1 MGSPHEDQSDRA
13 RKHVDAIRKEAG
25 LDNGQDSS
33 RNVQNLENA
42 LHTLADELYH
52 KSTHFLLELI
62 QNADDNEYLVAE
74 PEITLTYKDRRLRI
88 DCNERGFS
96 PQNVE
101 AICRVGSST
110 KAGQD
115 RASSYVGEKGIGFKS
130 VFKAAD
136 IVWISS
142 NSYTFKFDKRNV
154 LGMIAPIW
162 EAFPEPTDPSW
173 TSMLLQLSPG
183 YEEKQLLHDLKTFDP
198 RMLIF
203 LRRLKKVKIVIHR
216 AGPVWQTTLTKKLQR
231 NDQETAIELTQDHK
245 TLRYMVS
252 SYLAENLPAE
262 PKRPG
267 ARSSQIMLAFPDC
280 NGAEAIESQKVYA
293 FLPVRDYGFKFLL
306 QADFLLSA
314 NREEILAYP
323 QWNQALRQAF
333 VDAFVAVTKEYCQ
346 GRISHLWPQYIPLR
360 PSQTRFFESARKEIL
375 ERLSREPVLRC
386 RTNELMTPC
395 SLLDVPD
402 EFCDK
407 EGVPMTSTPTSDR
420 AYLSCVYPTS
430 LTENLEVLGVRKMT
444 ASIFLDHLASFIT
457 QHSELFREQKPDV
470 WHTRLAEI
478 LLKLSFDSANHDRI
492 AELPVIPLS
501 DGRWVSAKEDYVFLP
516 QEAESC
522 RPPEG
527 FRLSLVREGAANNP
541 TTRSLYLQLGLM
553 VLGKESIAYGIIR
566 EHMKESFN
574 PHAMTVAQLI
584 SQAAFLFHARVDDY
598 RVKKFWFATG
608 LGSARFHGD
617 EVYLHS
623 DKPFAASHYFTGRPE
638 IPFLQS
644 DYENVGGEDGA
655 RWYEWLE
662 HVAGL
667 STLPRLAEP
676 IPKQPT
682 SLRLS
687 SHFKFIIRYNEPKD
701 FLILLRDNWNHYSQ
715 WLEDDRD
722 CVGSGID
729 EPCRKRL
736 RNELGQSQIRCHG
749 GIMKPLRDVFLSIP
763 ELVEKAQGQV
773 PFVEVDDAL
782 DPRWRRLA
790 VLGLG
795 VEGDVRFYLRC
806 LESMSGSRE
815 QTAVDRAALLLE
827 QIQARYADD
836 EELVRNSFAKKP
848 LICIPSSTPTRWAK
862 VGDCLWGGPACLR
875 LFVPLKNIYPSCQRL
890 FRDFFLV
897 PDATVS
903 DVVRE
908 VKFMNLGDPLT
919 YILSLFL
926 QLEKHLEQ
934 DEISTAVDS
943 LLTHAI
949 WPIYTTKDAGDWDFL
964 GCAKS
969 STPWFIADRA
979 HLLDSFQGIVPL
991 LAFGVEDVLKMPLL
1005 IQKLGAERRKLT
1017 RAVISIAEN
1026 VDVAYPNLTL
1036 QEDLRSRAELIAR
1049 LIPQKERG
1057 KKEKIDK
1064 LKALQVF
1071 STPKVVQSWAVNVG
1085 TDTLP
1090 GRSSDGSVVLSTQ
1103 HETLKIFITE
1113 NYFEENK
1120 TPADLVE
1127 ALARFCTIDDRQ
1139 SLLLTITLTE
1149 NLQKIHEWF
1158 QRHGVPLLNL
1168 DNDVPDEVEDADD
1181 FDPRKQERTP
1191 TRSKYRTIILKQDIV
1206 RMFLPVGP
1214 MKEVGLGG
1222 TPVIHHGP
1230 DSTLGF
1236 PAAEKASVLKGEDL
1250 YFDYHDDGA
1259 SDAKSVR
1266 SDAGSTWSG
1275 TTIGS
1280 GSTIRGDEKKG
1291 NSLSASARIRS
1302 RFFRKAPLPPKDD
1315 AFKLEYAGQS
1325 KVSQEL
1331 SRMLGTAYDPNTH
1344 WTSPL
1349 RTRDGYKPFVT
1360 ILNSEGKAKI
1370 YASFTLEDTSKLFT
1384 RYLAQNY
1391 PEAAKWVIKPPV
1403 YHLDVK
1409 TTTGG
1414 LNSEFS
1420 LSNAQ
1425 VKMARTYS
1433 ISTGEGTGIPANVYF
1448 LVRVF
1453 HVGEK
1458 ASIQFIMDPWSHY
1471 LTDKLCLRAEKEY
1484 IGRVQGE
1491 VG

>member
-13 RKHVDAIRKEAG
+13 RKHVEAIRKEAG

-33 RNVQNLENA
+33 RNVQNLQNA

-62 QNADDNEYLVAE
+62 QNADDNEYHVAE

-162 EAFPEPTDPSW
+162 EVFPEPTDPSW
-173 TSMLLQLSPG
+173 TSMLLQLSAG

-203 LRRLKKVKIVIHR
+203 LRRLKKVKIVIHQ
-216 AGPVWQTTLTKKLQR
+216 AGPVWQTTLTKKLQS
-231 NDQETAIELTQDHK
+231 NDQETAIELTQDYK

-252 SYLAENLPAE
+252 SYLVENLPVE

-267 ARSSQIMLAFPDC
+267 ASSSQIMLAFPDC

-323 QWNQALRQAF
+323 QWNKALRQAF

-407 EGVPMTSTPTSDR
+407 EGVPMTSTPTNDR
-420 AYLSCVYPTS
+420 AYLSRLYPSS
-430 LTENLEVLGVRKMT
+430 LTENLEVLGVRRMT

-457 QHSELFREQKPDV
+457 QHGALFREQKPDV

-478 LLKLSFDSANHDRI
+478 LLKLSFDAANHERI

-501 DGRWVSAKEDYVFLP
+501 DGRWVSAKEDYVFMP

-527 FRLSLVREGAANNP
+527 FRLSLVRESAANNP
-541 TTRSLYLQLGLM
+541 TTRSLYLQLGLK

-574 PHAMTVAQLI
+574 PYAMTVTQLI
-584 SQAAFLFHARVDDY
+584 SQASFLFHARVDDY
-598 RVKKFWFATG
+598 RVKKVWFATG
-608 LGSARFHGD
+608 LGSARFHGE

-638 IPFLQS
+638 IPFLHS

-687 SHFKFIIRYNEPKD
+687 PHFKFIIRYNEPKD

-722 CVGSGID
+722 CAGSGVD
-729 EPCRKRL
+729 EPSRKRL
-736 RNELGQSQIRCHG
+736 RNELGQSQIRCQG
-749 GIMKPLRDVFLSIP
+749 AITKPLRDVFLSIP

-773 PFVEVDDAL
+773 PFVEVDNAL
-782 DPRWRRLA
+782 DPCWRRLA

-806 LESMSGSRE
+806 LESMSGSGE

-836 EELVRNSFAKKP
+836 EELK
-848 LICIPSSTPTRWAK
+848 L
-862 VGDCLWGGPACLR
+862 LR
-875 LFVPLKNIYPSCQRL
+875 EKAAHLHPQQHVDTMGK
-890 FRDFFLV
+890 
-897 PDATVS
+897 
-903 DVVRE
+903 
-908 VKFMNLGDPLT
+908 GDPLT

-934 DEISTAVDS
+934 EETSTAIDS
-943 LLTHAI
+943 LLTHAV
-949 WPIYTTKDAGDWDFL
+949 WPIYTTKDAADWDFL

-991 LAFGVEDVLKMPLL
+991 LAFRVEDVLKIPLL
-1005 IQKLGAERRKLT
+1005 IRKLGAERRKLT
-1017 RAVISIAEN
+1017 RTVISIAEN

-1049 LIPQKERG
+1049 LIPPKERG

-1071 STPKVVQSWAVNVG
+1071 STPKVVQSWAVNIG

-1090 GRSSDGSVVLSTQ
+1090 GRSSGGNVVLSTQ
-1103 HETLKIFITE
+1103 YETLKIFITE

-1149 NLQKIHEWF
+1149 SQQKIHEWF

-1230 DSTLGF
+1230 DSTLRF
-1236 PAAEKASVLKGEDL
+1236 PTVEKASVLKGEDL
-1250 YFDYHDDGA
+1250 YFDDHDDGG

-1266 SDAGSTWSG
+1266 SNAGSTWSG

-1280 GSTIRGDEKKG
+1280 GTTIRDDEKKG

-1302 RFFRKAPLPPKDD
+1302 RLFRRAPLPPKDD

-1331 SRMLGTAYDPNTH
+1331 SRMLGTAYDPNKH
-1344 WTSPL
+1344 WTNPL
-1349 RTRDGYKPFVT
+1349 RTRDGYKPFAT
-1360 ILNSEGKAKI
+1360 ILNSDGKAKI

-1414 LNSEFS
+1414 LNSEFL

-1433 ISTGEGTGIPANVYF
+1433 ISKGEDTGIPANVYF

-1453 HVGEK
+1453 HVGDK

-1471 LTDKLCLRAEKEY
+1471 LTDKLCLMAEKEY